1 MELLVQ
7 ITVRSF
13 VNLHRAALVLFSVF
27 ALTMSDTALA
37 QFKWKDSNG
46 RWVYSDQPPPTGV
59 VAQPLASPQAK
70 PQLSQK
76 AAGNEKSGNDLKQ
89 NADDKALSAKHKAI
103 EAAQAA
109 KEKQDLVKKN
119 QVACDETRANIKTM
133 QGDLRVTMTDS
144 NGERRFLSEQE
155 KQTRSAAAQKDLAA
169 NCNG

>member
-1 MELLVQ
+1 VQ
-7 ITVRSF
+7 STVRSVVSF
-13 VNLHRAALVLFSVF
+13 HHAALALLAVF

-46 RWVYSDQPPPTGV
+46 RWVYSDQPPPSSV
-59 VAQPLASPQAK
+59 VAQPLATPSAKTANPQALNAEGK
-70 PQLSQK
+70 L
-76 AAGNEKSGNDLKQ
+76 
-89 NADDKALSAKHKAI
+89 NADDKALATKRKEL
-103 EAAQAA
+103 EAAQATKA
-109 KEKQDLVKKN
+109 KQDMVKKN